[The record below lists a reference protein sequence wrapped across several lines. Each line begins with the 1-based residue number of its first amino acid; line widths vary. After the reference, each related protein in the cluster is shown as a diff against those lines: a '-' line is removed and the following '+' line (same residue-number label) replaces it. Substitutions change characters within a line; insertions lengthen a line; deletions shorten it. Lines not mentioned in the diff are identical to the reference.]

1 MKTCEKCLRSMDEIQ
16 FYTHKNGEKT
26 KLCKKCLTMHIN
38 NFEEETFLWIL
49 ELMDVPYLP
58 EEWNT
63 LRDKAFAK
71 NPVLTEMSII
81 GKYLSKMKL
90 KQWRDFSWADTEQL
104 NAVNQ
109 QKARQH
115 AENQKKHESILKE
128 QLEAGAITE
137 AEYKTMTST
146 QTLYAEMQAAGA
158 QAGIEQAAAAAQN
171 NSTLVS
177 KNYVS
182 QDLLAFEEEITD
194 EDKIY
199 LAVKWGRLYTIEE
212 LVQLERKYVEMMQSF
227 DIQDADT
234 IASLIL
240 VCKTDLKMN
249 QYLDSGD
256 IEGYQKLAKVSESLR
271 KTSKFTAAQNKETK
285 ENFADCVGQLVA
297 IAERDGFIPRFVTDI
312 PQDKVDLTMKDNQN
326 YLYKLVTQDLGFGQ
340 QIENAIKKIEIQRQM
355 DEDEKKLEEGGYTLE
370 DADLEEYYSEI
381 EAQKELDG
389 EKD

>member
-1 MKTCEKCLRSMDEIQ
+1 MVACEKCLKMMDDGQ
-16 FYTHKNGEKT
+16 FYTHKDGSKT

-38 NFEEETFLWIL
+38 NFEEDTFLWIL
-49 ELMDVPYLP
+49 ELMDVPYVP
-58 EEWNT
+58 EEWNVI
-63 LRDKAFAK
+63 RDRAFAK
-71 NPVLTEMSII
+71 NPVLTGMSVI

-90 KQWRDFSWADTEQL
+90 KQWKQFSWADSDKL
-104 NAVNQ
+104 NALSQEKLKLDKV
-109 QKARQH
+109 QK
-115 AENQKKHESILKE
+115 EKHEQMLKE
-128 QLEAGAITE
+128 QLDSGAITD
-137 AEYKTMTST
+137 AEYKTMMST
-146 QTLYAEMQAAGA
+146 EAQYAEMRAAGA
-158 QAGIEQAAAAAQN
+158 EIGMSQAAAALQN
-171 NSTLVS
+171 TATLGS

-194 EDKIY
+194 EDKVY
-199 LAVKWGRLYTIEE
+199 LAVKWGRLYTIDE
-212 LVQLERKYVEMMQSF
+212 LVQLERKYSEMMQSF

-285 ENFADCVGQLVA
+285 DTYADCVGQLVA

-312 PQDKVDLTMKDNQN
+312 PQDKVDLTMKDNQS

-355 DEDEKKLEEGGYTLE
+355 NEDEKNLAENANVLE
-370 DADLEEYYSEI
+370 DEDLEEYYSEI

-389 EKD
+389 EVE